1 MKKSSQ
7 VRPAKPAPGAET
19 PISSQDRRRMI
30 AEAAYFHA
38 ERRGFDDGNPDQ
50 DWYEAEREI
59 DDLLA
64 KYAPAENVQHP
75 H

>member
-1 MKKSSQ
+1 MKKTSQ
-7 VRPAKPAPGAET
+7 VRRAKAAPLAET
-19 PISSQDRRRMI
+19 AISSQDRRRMI

-38 ERRGFDDGNPDQ
+38 ERRGFEGGTPDQ
-50 DWYEAEREI
+50 DWYQAEREI

-64 KYAPAENVQHP
+64 KYAPAEKVQHP